1 MKGREKK
8 GRRREVNEGG
18 REREEGRSGR
28 GKGEEI
34 ERGRIV
40 RKGPTT
46 LLKKRQFQ

>member
-1 MKGREKK
+1 MR
-8 GRRREVNEGG
+8 EGG
-18 REREEGRSGR
+18 RGREAGR
-28 GKGEEI
+28 GKGEER